1 MRGVAMGKKG
11 GVDRAWLSQHINDP
25 WVKLAQKH
33 GYRSRAAF
41 KLSEILD
48 EDRLLRR
55 GMLVVDLGSA
65 PGAWCQV
72 LRERLARSAADG
84 GGIDGRILALDL
96 LPMEPVDSVEFL
108 QGDFREGEVALA
120 LSQALHGRK
129 ADLVVSDMAPNLSG
143 VASAD
148 SARMADLVE
157 LALDFACTHL
167 RPEGALLAKC
177 FHGSGYS
184 QLVERFRRVFVS
196 VSARKPKASRGR
208 SAETYLLGRGLKPTP
223 GQEAQGER

>member
-1 MRGVAMGKKG
+1 MGKKG
-11 GVDRAWLSQHINDP
+11 GVDRTWLAQHINDP

-55 GMLVVDLGSA
+55 GMLVVDLGAA

-72 LRERLARSAADG
+72 LRERLVRSAVEG
-84 GGIDGRILALDL
+84 GGIDGRILAIDL
-96 LPMEPVDSVEFL
+96 LHMEPIDSVEFF
-108 QGDFREGEVALA
+108 QGDFRDDEVALA
-120 LSQALHGRK
+120 LGDALRGRK

-143 VASAD
+143 VAAAD

-157 LALDFACTHL
+157 LALDFARMHL

-196 VSARKPKASRGR
+196 VVARKPKASRGR
-208 SAETYLLGRGLKPTP
+208 SAETYLLGKGLRPALSESDAP
-223 GQEAQGER
+223 GER